1 MMAISRNSLNNQVL
15 SLIKRKESEHDCL
28 ILLSQENDQAFMDV
42 LFRDGKIY
50 QEVLLGKPTSDSI
63 CINIMKWFRGR

>member
-1 MMAISRNSLNNQVL
+1 MKAIFRNSLNNQVL
-15 SLIKRKESEHDCL
+15 SLIKRKESEYDCL

-42 LFRDGKIY
+42 LFRDGKLY
-50 QEVLLGKPTSDSI
+50 QEVSLGKLTSDSI